1 LSLRLWLLE
10 SWKRMLGAERS
21 GSGTEAELHLL
32 RTFEGLDP
40 RRFGSC
46 SGGSLVAGTERRR
59 SDSGDRPGG
68 SLRGIP
74 GPLVREPPTEGL
86 PPFTRE
92 ERLQR
97 EFPRCGHY
105 LLRAFEGLDPRRF
118 GDRSGGSLV
127 AGTCRVWPAGKRYGE
142 REARP
147 AAIAHGDFRGK
158 LGLLRCSR
166 CGNSSSRHSFRCGK

>member
-127 AGTCRVWPAGKRYGE
+127 AGNR
-142 REARP
+142 RP